1 MKKINNPINMIFF
14 LPYLSERTPNG
25 ICINAFVNPYI
36 PRVTPIK
43 KGVEKKYESA
53 KTESTGKTINAPNI
67 LKK

>member
-1 MKKINNPINMIFF
+1 MKKINNPINMIFSF
-14 LPYLSERTPNG
+14 HIIERTPNG